1 MTVLHVAQS
10 SGGGVSRVVAS
21 LAAGQLSSG
30 DRVVVACLPDSGLS
44 TAAARCGAEV
54 LAWRAVREPGHEL
67 PREVRDLYRLI
78 DSVRPD
84 LVHLHSSKAGLA
96 GRLAVRG
103 RLPTVFQPHAWS
115 FNAVSGGLRVA
126 SIRWERAGARWAH
139 QVVCVSEAERAQ
151 GVAAGVEAP
160 YTVIPNGIDLD
171 RFGLTEPAARE
182 SARLRLG
189 MAPADPLAVCVGR
202 LCRQKGQDIL
212 LSAWQDIGD
221 RVPGARL
228 VLVGDGPYR
237 ELLGYGAPPDVVF
250 TGEVGDPRDWYL
262 AADLVVLPSRWEGM
276 ALAPLEAMASGR
288 AVVVTDVPG
297 ALESLPPGRTGRML
311 VPRGDSRA
319 LADAVTGLLPDRA
332 ACDDL
337 GAQGRAHVRQH
348 HDVRSMLERTQA
360 AYEAARTAQG
370 SAAARGRASRTGAR
384 RTPVSSVRRGRSGS
398 AEPGAARELDR

>member
-10 SGGGVSRVVAS
+10 SGGGVSRVVAN
-21 LAAGQLSSG
+21 LATGQLASG

-54 LAWRAVREPGHEL
+54 LAWRAVREPGHGL
-67 PREVRDLYRLI
+67 PREVRDLYQLI

-115 FNAVSGGLRVA
+115 FNAVSGGLRIA

-139 QVVCVSEAERAQ
+139 QVICVSEAERAQ

-171 RFGLTEPAARE
+171 HFGLTERAARE

-189 MAPADPLAVCVGR
+189 MAPSDPLAVCVGR

-212 LSAWQDIGD
+212 LDAWQDIGD

-237 ELLGYGAPPDVVF
+237 ELLRHRAPPEVIF
-250 TGEVGDPRDWYL
+250 TGEVGDTRDWYL

-276 ALAPLEAMASGR
+276 ALAPLEAMAAGR

-297 ALESLPPGRTGRML
+297 ALESLPPGRAGRML

-319 LADAVTGLLPDRA
+319 LADAVTALLPDRA
-332 ACDDL
+332 TCDDL
-337 GAQGRAHVRQH
+337 GGQGRAHVRRH

-360 AYEAARTAQG
+360 AYEAARAAPG
-370 SAAARGRASRTGAR
+370 PAAARGRASLTGAR
-384 RTPVSSVRRGRSGS
+384 RTLVSSVRRGRSGS
-398 AEPGAARELDR
+398 AEPGAARERDR